1 MIKMAAATKTSP
13 QQSEVGM
20 LSITGW
26 GAIAG
31 AIVTGAVGGVT
42 GVAVKVKSGC
52 VLDIFIG
59 AGFGGSGRILMRAV
73 SLANGVVGAA
83 AGAGAAAGGAGAAAA
98 VPMGRGTGVL
108 AAGSGGGGTA
118 AGGGGGGANVRGTG
132 TLATGGLGNGTCD
145 TGGRGIGT
153 LPGFGASGVGG
164 GSDVGGRAGRL
175 IRTIS
180 SSCGATASPRRGGR
194 VIRTVSFFGWLASAM
209 VTLTGGKI
217 RLPKIGYVVTGKLRS
232 LGKRWCLHRGSFHFC
247 VFRVFHAR
255 PTIGVMKYWS
265 GDILRQPDSYL
276 N

>member
-1 MIKMAAATKTSP
+1 MIKMAADTKTSP

-20 LSITGW
+20 LSITGR
-26 GAIAG
+26 GATAG

-73 SLANGVVGAA
+73 SLANGVVGGA

-118 AGGGGGGANVRGTG
+118 AGGGGGEANVRGTG
-132 TLATGGLGNGTCD
+132 TLAIGGLGNGTCD

-153 LPGFGASGVGG
+153 LPGFGTSGVDVGG

-175 IRTIS
+175 IRTVS

-209 VTLTGGKI
+209 VTLTGEK
-217 RLPKIGYVVTGKLRS
+217 
-232 LGKRWCLHRGSFHFC
+232 
-247 VFRVFHAR
+247 
-255 PTIGVMKYWS
+255 
-265 GDILRQPDSYL
+265 
-276 N
+276 

>member
-59 AGFGGSGRILMRAV
+59 AGFGGSGRILIRAV
-73 SLANGVVGAA
+73 SLANGVVGGA
-83 AGAGAAAGGAGAAAA
+83 AGSGAAAGGAGAAAA

-132 TLATGGLGNGTCD
+132 TLATCD

-153 LPGFGASGVGG
+153 LLGFGASGVGG

-175 IRTIS
+175 IRRIS
-180 SSCGATASPRRGGR
+180 SSSGAPASPRRGGR

-209 VTLTGGKI
+209 VTLTGGK
-217 RLPKIGYVVTGKLRS
+217 
-232 LGKRWCLHRGSFHFC
+232 
-247 VFRVFHAR
+247 
-255 PTIGVMKYWS
+255 
-265 GDILRQPDSYL
+265 
-276 N
+276 

>member
-1 MIKMAAATKTSP
+1 
-13 QQSEVGM
+13 M
-20 LSITGW
+20 LSKTGW
-26 GAIAG
+26 GATAG

-52 VLDIFIG
+52 VLDIFPG

-73 SLANGVVGAA
+73 SLTNGVVG
-83 AGAGAAAGGAGAAAA
+83 GAAGGAGAAAA

-132 TLATGGLGNGTCD
+132 TLAAGGLGNGTCD

-153 LPGFGASGVGG
+153 LPGFGTSGVDVGG

-175 IRTIS
+175 IRTVS

-232 LGKRWCLHRGSFHFC
+232 LGKRWRLHEALPTFVSF
-247 VFRVFHAR
+247 VFFVRDH
-255 PTIGVMKYWS
+255 
-265 GDILRQPDSYL
+265 LL
-276 N
+276 E